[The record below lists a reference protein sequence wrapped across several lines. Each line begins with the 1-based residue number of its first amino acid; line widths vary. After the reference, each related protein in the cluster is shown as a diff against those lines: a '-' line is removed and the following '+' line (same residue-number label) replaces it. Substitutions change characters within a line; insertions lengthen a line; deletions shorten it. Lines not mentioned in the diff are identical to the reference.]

1 MLAIEARESRNAVFA
16 ALLMHGALVGALL
29 VSLNWSR
36 QAPRPVQAELWGSL
50 PAPVPAPSPAPVP
63 APVQPPPIEPP
74 KPVLPKAVPPPSP
87 VKADISL
94 EKKKQDDAKKLA
106 AEKKLAAQREADRL
120 AAQKK
125 LAEKEAAARI
135 EARRAAELARLGLDP
150 NARATGKSKDVAT
163 KAGVVGGAEVGD
175 KTGELADYAAMIRA
189 RVLARIRFDPS
200 RAPGNP
206 EVIFIVEQLPSGEI
220 SGIRK
225 TKSSGVVAWDEAVD
239 RAIRASDPLPKKK
252 DGTVERVLELRF
264 RPNEDR

>member
-1 MLAIEARESRNAVFA
+1 VLAIEARESRNAVFA

-36 QAPRPVQAELWGSL
+36 QAPRPVQAELWGNL
-50 PAPVPAPSPAPVP
+50 PAPVPAHVPAPVP
-63 APVQPPPIEPP
+63 PPPVEPP
-74 KPVLPKAVPPPSP
+74 KPVSPKAVPPPSP

-135 EARRAAELARLGLDP
+135 DARRAAELARLGLDP
-150 NARATGKSKDVAT
+150 NAKATGKSKDVAT

-225 TKSSGVVAWDEAVD
+225 TKSSGVVAWDEAVE

>member
-36 QAPRPVQAELWGSL
+36 QAPRPVQAELWGNL
-50 PAPVPAPSPAPVP
+50 PAPVP
-63 APVQPPPIEPP
+63 APVQPPPVEPP
-74 KPVLPKAVPPPSP
+74 KPAPPKAVPPPSP

-150 NARATGKSKDVAT
+150 NAKATGKSKDVAT

-225 TKSSGVVAWDEAVD
+225 TKSSGVVAWDEAVE

>member
-16 ALLMHGALVGALL
+16 ALLMHSALVAALL

-36 QAPRPVQAELWGSL
+36 QAPRPVQAELWGNLPAPL
-50 PAPVPAPSPAPVP
+50 PAPVPAS
-63 APVQPPPIEPP
+63 VQPPPVEPP
-74 KPVLPKAVPPPSP
+74 KPVPPKAVPPPSP

-150 NARATGKSKDVAT
+150 NAKATGKSKDVAT
-163 KAGVVGGAEVGD
+163 KAGVVGGAEVGN
-175 KTGELADYAAMIRA
+175 KTGDLADYAAMIRA

-225 TKSSGVVAWDEAVD
+225 TKSSGVAPWDEAVE

-252 DGTVERVLELRF
+252 DGTVERILELRF

>member
-1 MLAIEARESRNAVFA
+1 
-16 ALLMHGALVGALL
+16 
-29 VSLNWSR
+29 
-36 QAPRPVQAELWGSL
+36 
-50 PAPVPAPSPAPVP
+50 
-63 APVQPPPIEPP
+63 
-74 KPVLPKAVPPPSP
+74 

-120 AAQKK
+120 AAQRK
-125 LAEKEAAARI
+125 LAEKEAAAKI

-150 NARATGKSKDVAT
+150 NAKATGKSKDVAT

-225 TKSSGVVAWDEAVD
+225 TKSSGVVAWDEAVE

>member
-1 MLAIEARESRNAVFA
+1 
-16 ALLMHGALVGALL
+16 
-29 VSLNWSR
+29 
-36 QAPRPVQAELWGSL
+36 
-50 PAPVPAPSPAPVP
+50 
-63 APVQPPPIEPP
+63 
-74 KPVLPKAVPPPSP
+74 VPPPP
-87 VKADISL
+87 APTPAPAKADISL
-94 EKKKQDDAKKLA
+94 EKKKQDDAKKIA

-135 EARRAAELARLGLDP
+135 EARRVAELARLGLDP
-150 NARATGKSKDVAT
+150 NAKVTGKSRDVAT

-175 KTGELADYAAMIRA
+175 RTGELADYAAMIRA

-206 EVIFIVEQLPSGEI
+206 EVIFMVEQLPSGDI

-225 TKSSGVVAWDEAVD
+225 TKSSGVMAWDEAVE